1 LYGVWEQKTDRFR
14 RAKITSDETNET
26 IRDIT
31 LKNLSPIPI
40 ITDATPTPEHVQ
52 ASQVLDLPSDLQRP
66 GRDAPHGRVALLWSM
81 IRKSGYRFSE
91 KIMLKSRKWSGTIF
105 EEKSSY

>member
-1 LYGVWEQKTDRFR
+1 MLIRVSSDRSHGFRDLVLDRAWEQKTDRFR

-40 ITDATPTPEHVQ
+40 ITDATPTPEQVQ
-52 ASQVLDLPSDLQRP
+52 ASQVLDLP
-66 GRDAPHGRVALLWSM
+66 
-81 IRKSGYRFSE
+81 K
-91 KIMLKSRKWSGTIF
+91 
-105 EEKSSY
+105 